1 MHAWPGLGIVYHP
14 TLAEAGACVMRV
26 ITALLIVHQRCGSVL
41 RARAPRANERRAR
54 SNARA
59 RARAARSSAP
69 PVRAAA
75 STSWRTRMASRWAR
89 ARVRTRARE
98 RKQVAR
104 RRRARARKE
113 KGGAP
118 KTRTRPPGVIAE
130 YFPFLVFPY
139 FFTYLAAAVEIVGS
153 FCLAVGIFAR
163 PASLLLAGTMMN
175 ALAFHLMKFGP
186 QRFPLNP
193 ESRGAYTYE
202 PCLAFLGVT
211 LYFAFAGPGKFAMRP
226 HGF

>member
-1 MHAWPGLGIVYHP
+1 
-14 TLAEAGACVMRV
+14 
-26 ITALLIVHQRCGSVL
+26 
-41 RARAPRANERRAR
+41 
-54 SNARA
+54 
-59 RARAARSSAP
+59 
-69 PVRAAA
+69 
-75 STSWRTRMASRWAR
+75 MASRWAR
-89 ARVRTRARE
+89 ARRPDARAKGKRWRAEDAPARE
-98 RKQVAR
+98 RG
-104 RRRARARKE
+104 

-153 FCLAVGIFAR
+153 FCLAIGIFAR

>member
-1 MHAWPGLGIVYHP
+1 
-14 TLAEAGACVMRV
+14 
-26 ITALLIVHQRCGSVL
+26 
-41 RARAPRANERRAR
+41 
-54 SNARA
+54 
-59 RARAARSSAP
+59 
-69 PVRAAA
+69 
-75 STSWRTRMASRWAR
+75 MASRWAR
-89 ARVRTRARE
+89 ARRPDARAKE
-98 RKQVAR
+98 KKVAR

-163 PASLLLAGTMMN
+163 PAALLLAGTMMN

>member
-1 MHAWPGLGIVYHP
+1 MG
-14 TLAEAGACVMRV
+14 ER
-26 ITALLIVHQRCGSVL
+26 
-41 RARAPRANERRAR
+41 PRPD
-54 SNARA
+54 ARA
-59 RARAARSSAP
+59 RKGKRWRAEDGLAL
-69 PVRAAA
+69 
-75 STSWRTRMASRWAR
+75 
-89 ARVRTRARE
+89 VRTRARV
-98 RKQVAR
+98 KKKPQYL
-104 RRRARARKE
+104 
-113 KGGAP
+113 
-118 KTRTRPPGVIAE
+118 GVIAE

-202 PCLAFLGVT
+202 PSLAFLGVT

>member
-1 MHAWPGLGIVYHP
+1 M
-14 TLAEAGACVMRV
+14 GAR
-26 ITALLIVHQRCGSVL
+26 
-41 RARAPRANERRAR
+41 P
-54 SNARA
+54 
-59 RARAARSSAP
+59 
-69 PVRAAA
+69 A
-75 STSWRTRMASRWAR
+75 SG
-89 ARVRTRARE
+89 RARE
-98 RKQVAR
+98 RKKVAR
-104 RRRARARKE
+104 RRPGRALV
-113 KGGAP
+113 
-118 KTRTRPPGVIAE
+118 RTRERVKKKPQYLGVIAE

>member
-1 MHAWPGLGIVYHP
+1 MCLAGGSESGNKVWAPCLGF
-14 TLAEAGACVMRV
+14 
-26 ITALLIVHQRCGSVL
+26 LLPFWGPNLQF
-41 RARAPRANERRAR
+41 
-54 SNARA
+54 
-59 RARAARSSAP
+59 P
-69 PVRAAA
+69 PH
-75 STSWRTRMASRWAR
+75 
-89 ARVRTRARE
+89 ARE
-98 RKQVAR
+98 R
-104 RRRARARKE
+104 E
-113 KGGAP
+113 KSGAP

-153 FCLAVGIFAR
+153 FCLAIGIFAR

>member
-1 MHAWPGLGIVYHP
+1 MFVSLR
-14 TLAEAGACVMRV
+14 LRRV
-26 ITALLIVHQRCGSVL
+26 LETMPSSPAHW
-41 RARAPRANERRAR
+41 

-59 RARAARSSAP
+59 RPRRATER
-69 PVRAAA
+69 
-75 STSWRTRMASRWAR
+75 ASRPRSGLDKLENTDGFAMGERPRPDAR
-89 ARVRTRARE
+89 ARKGKRWRAEDGLALVRTRARV
-98 RKQVAR
+98 KKKPQYL
-104 RRRARARKE
+104 
-113 KGGAP
+113 
-118 KTRTRPPGVIAE
+118 GVIAE

-163 PASLLLAGTMMN
+163 PAALLLAGTMMN

>member
-26 ITALLIVHQRCGSVL
+26 ITALLIVHHGL
-41 RARAPRANERRAR
+41 DKLENTDGFA
-54 SNARA
+54 
-59 RARAARSSAP
+59 
-69 PVRAAA
+69 
-75 STSWRTRMASRWAR
+75 M
-89 ARVRTRARE
+89 
-98 RKQVAR
+98 
-104 RRRARARKE
+104 
-113 KGGAP
+113 
-118 KTRTRPPGVIAE
+118 GVIAE

>member
-14 TLAEAGACVMRV
+14 TLAEAGACVLRV
-26 ITALLIVHQRCGSVL
+26 ITALLIVHQRCGGVL
-41 RARAPRANERRAR
+41 RARAPRASKACALE
-54 SNARA
+54 RA
-59 RARAARSSAP
+59 RARPR
-69 PVRAAA
+69 RA
-75 STSWRTRMASRWAR
+75 TERASRPRSGLDKLENTDGFAMGAR
-89 ARVRTRARE
+89 PASGRARE
-98 RKQVAR
+98 GKRWRPDAPAR
-104 RRRARARKE
+104 ERE

-163 PASLLLAGTMMN
+163 PAALLLAGTMMN

>member
-14 TLAEAGACVMRV
+14 TLAEAGACVLRV
-26 ITALLIVHQRCGSVL
+26 ITALLIVHQRCGGVL
-41 RARAPRANERRAR
+41 RARAPRASKACALE
-54 SNARA
+54 RA
-59 RARAARSSAP
+59 RARPR
-69 PVRAAA
+69 RA
-75 STSWRTRMASRWAR
+75 TERASRPRSGLDKLENTDGFAMGERPRPDAR
-89 ARVRTRARE
+89 ARKGKRWRAEDGLALVRTRARV
-98 RKQVAR
+98 KKKPQYL
-104 RRRARARKE
+104 
-113 KGGAP
+113 
-118 KTRTRPPGVIAE
+118 GVIAE